1 MKTVLIVTSIF
12 VCLFIA
18 FQTYTAMATN
28 KTETQVYK
36 VIKVE
41 KEFEIRFYPS
51 TTMAAITSSAKT
63 YKELGSSGF
72 RKLAGYIFGDNKENK
87 QIAMTA
93 PVHMDINDSVSSMS
107 FVMPANY
114 TKENLPLPNNADV
127 SIQTTPDEYV
137 AAITFDGFASQETIQ
152 KYTTILEKALQEK
165 KLSYF
170 GNFRF
175 LGYNPPYQLF
185 GRRNE
190 IIVSVHE
197 KEVTLN
203 ENYH

>member
-93 PVHMDINDSVSSMS
+93 PVHMNINDSVSSMS

-185 GRRNE
+185 GRKNE
-190 IIVSVHE
+190 IIVSVNE
-197 KEVTLN
+197 KELN
-203 ENYH
+203 LNQMK

>member
-63 YKELGSSGF
+63 YKEVGSSGF

-93 PVHMDINDSVSSMS
+93 PVHMNINDSVSSMS

-114 TKENLPLPNNADV
+114 TKDNLPLPNNADV
-127 SIQTTPDEYV
+127 IIQTTPDEYV
-137 AAITFDGFASQETIQ
+137 AAITFNGFASQETIK
-152 KYTTILEKALQEK
+152 KYTAILEKALQEK

-170 GNFRF
+170 GNFRY

-190 IIVSVHE
+190 IIVSLNE
-197 KEVTLN
+197 KELN
-203 ENYH
+203 LNQMK

>member
-63 YKELGSSGF
+63 YKEVGSSGF

-93 PVHMDINDSVSSMS
+93 PVHMNINDSVSSMS

-114 TKENLPLPNNADV
+114 TKDNLPLPNNADV
-127 SIQTTPDEYV
+127 IIQTTPDEYV
-137 AAITFDGFASQETIQ
+137 AAITFNGFASQETIK
-152 KYTTILEKALQEK
+152 KYTAILEKALQEK

-190 IIVSVHE
+190 IIVSLNE
-197 KEVTLN
+197 KELN
-203 ENYH
+203 LNQMK

>member
-93 PVHMDINDSVSSMS
+93 PVHMNINDSVSSMS

-114 TKENLPLPNNADV
+114 TKDNLPLPNNADV
-127 SIQTTPDEYV
+127 IIQTTPDEYV
-137 AAITFDGFASQETIQ
+137 AAITFNGFASQETIK
-152 KYTTILEKALQEK
+152 KYTAILEKALQEK

-190 IIVSVHE
+190 IIVSLNE
-197 KEVTLN
+197 KELN
-203 ENYH
+203 LNQMK

>member
-1 MKTVLIVTSIF
+1 MKIVLIVTSIF

-93 PVHMDINDSVSSMS
+93 PVHMNINDSVSSMS

-114 TKENLPLPNNADV
+114 NKDNLPLPNNADV
-127 SIQTTPDEYV
+127 SIQTVPDEYV
-137 AAITFDGFASQETIQ
+137 AAITFNGYASQETIK
-152 KYTTILEKALQEK
+152 KYTAILENALQEK
-165 KLSYF
+165 KLSYY

-190 IIVSVHE
+190 IIVSLNE
-197 KEVTLN
+197 KELN
-203 ENYH
+203 LNQMK

>member
-93 PVHMDINDSVSSMS
+93 PVHMNINDSVSSMS

-114 TKENLPLPNNADV
+114 TKDNLPLPNNADV
-127 SIQTTPDEYV
+127 SIQTVPDEYV
-137 AAITFDGFASQETIQ
+137 AAITFNGYASQETIK
-152 KYTTILEKALQEK
+152 KYATKLENALQEK
-165 KLSYF
+165 HLSYF

-190 IIVSVHE
+190 IIVSVNE
-197 KEVTLN
+197 KELN
-203 ENYH
+203 LNQMK